1 MQTFGTGEFL
11 LQVRTR
17 SEPSLSSKHIL
28 NFQKGDTVTYDS
40 VINKEGRTWISFL
53 GNSGN
58 RNYCCAIDIDGEVLI
73 KCTSSSQPQAENTIS
88 RGGETGF
95 PKIPRQGAF
104 SQGGIAVS
112 GCLFLSACV
121 KGGCTTQDQCL
132 KAWEWATSCG
142 KVRESD
148 AYVNCRG
155 EILARE
161 IANEL
166 KLNFHE
172 DYDICNNAMKSHFYV
187 RQNGIEI
194 FNSAGLGYNL

>member
-1 MQTFGTGEFL
+1 MHTLGTGEFL
-11 LQVRTR
+11 LQVRIR
-17 SEPSLSSKHIL
+17 SEPSTSSKHIG

-40 VINKEGRTWISFL
+40 VINKEGRTWISFI

-58 RNYCCAIDIDGEVLI
+58 RNYCCAIDSDGGVCL

-121 KGGCTTQDQCL
+121 EGGCTTQDQCL

-148 AYVNCRG
+148 AFVYCGREN
-155 EILARE
+155 LARE
-161 IANEL
+161 IANGL
-166 KLNFHE
+166 GLNFHE
-172 DYDICNNAMKSHFYV
+172 DYEICDNAMKSHFYV